1 MKTIELRRLSR
12 YNCSVDKRLHDGR
25 RAMKKK
31 WCVVILSFLAGMLL
45 LQTQT
50 VKADDYTVDMTL
62 LKTGTA
68 DKSAAS
74 SFIKQATITVN
85 DDQVTQVAVH
95 VNSDSQAAKAFLAM
109 AQATTS
115 QVVKSVSLQGV
126 KGQKANA
133 SKDGNSFDLLF
144 DKKTY
149 LLKANL
155 GVLTVDLAMNG
166 SVFSEKADY
175 YFAPWQ
181 EGVKKTGTS
190 RTENNQSA
198 SSSSAAKKPQ
208 SASQSSQSS
217 QKTAAK
223 KQVAKPAKKQKATT
237 PNSLSYRVYKS
248 DRSGLSIADGYYTHQ
263 AAVAKKGSRYLVTMT
278 VKVKSELATFT
289 PVNMNG
295 QAVVNQRHYQQGG
308 YDYWQYGFYM
318 DNLAKKQLSGQI
330 KMSVPIANISN
341 QLFNVIFS
349 FFAGQVASS
358 SSAPAASVPAAGT
371 SESSAETADA
381 SQVETSDP
389 VTSDAELTSS
399 SSFASSSPA
408 EVSQMSKTAQALK
421 EAKAGVRQVKATPA
435 GTLVQQEL
443 AEYPYLPLIS
453 LLLLA
458 NLGGLGILVFYLY
471 KRKIKKHD

>member
-1 MKTIELRRLSR
+1 
-12 YNCSVDKRLHDGR
+12 
-25 RAMKKK
+25 MKKK

-50 VKADDYTVDMTL
+50 VKANDYTVDMTL

-95 VNSDSQAAKAFLAM
+95 VNSDSQVAKAFLAM

-149 LLKANL
+149 LLKSNL

-208 SASQSSQSS
+208 SASQPS

-223 KQVAKPAKKQKATT
+223 KQLAKPTKKQKATT
-237 PNSLSYRVYKS
+237 PNSLFYRVYKS

-349 FFAGQVASS
+349 FSAGQVASS
-358 SSAPAASVPAAGT
+358 SSAPAASVPVAAT

-381 SQVETSDP
+381 SQVEISDP
-389 VTSDAELTSS
+389 VTSDPELTSS
-399 SSFASSSPA
+399 SSLASSSPA

-458 NLGGLGILVFYLY
+458 NFGGLGILVFYLY

>member
-1 MKTIELRRLSR
+1 MKTIELRRLSP

-198 SSSSAAKKPQ
+198 S
-208 SASQSSQSS
+208 QSS

-349 FFAGQVASS
+349 FSAGQVASS
-358 SSAPAASVPAAGT
+358 SSAPAASVPAAAT

-399 SSFASSSPA
+399 SSSPA

>member
-1 MKTIELRRLSR
+1 
-12 YNCSVDKRLHDGR
+12 
-25 RAMKKK
+25 MKKK

-208 SASQSSQSS
+208 SASQSSQ
-217 QKTAAK
+217 KTA
-223 KQVAKPAKKQKATT
+223 AKKQKATT

-349 FFAGQVASS
+349 FSAGQVASS
-358 SSAPAASVPAAGT
+358 SSAPAASVPVAAT

>member
-1 MKTIELRRLSR
+1 
-12 YNCSVDKRLHDGR
+12 
-25 RAMKKK
+25 MKKK

-133 SKDGNSFDLLF
+133 SKDSNSFDLLF

-190 RTENNQSA
+190 RTHSA
-198 SSSSAAKKPQ
+198 SSSSATKKPQ
-208 SASQSSQSS
+208 SASQSS

-278 VKVKSELATFT
+278 VKVKSEFATFT

-349 FFAGQVASS
+349 FSAGQVASS
-358 SSAPAASVPAAGT
+358 SSAPAASVPAAAT
-371 SESSAETADA
+371 SQSSAETADA

-399 SSFASSSPA
+399 SSLASSSPA

>member
-1 MKTIELRRLSR
+1 
-12 YNCSVDKRLHDGR
+12 
-25 RAMKKK
+25 MKKK

-85 DDQVTQVAVH
+85 DGQVTQVAVH

-149 LLKANL
+149 LLKANS

-198 SSSSAAKKPQ
+198 S
-208 SASQSSQSS
+208 QSS

-223 KQVAKPAKKQKATT
+223 KQVAKAAKKQKATT

-318 DNLAKKQLSGQI
+318 DNLAKKQLPGQI

-349 FFAGQVASS
+349 FSAGQVAGS
-358 SSAPAASVPAAGT
+358 SSAPAASVPATAT
-371 SESSAETADA
+371 SEKSAETADA

-389 VTSDAELTSS
+389 VTSDAELTNSS
-399 SSFASSSPA
+399 SLASSSPA

-458 NLGGLGILVFYLY
+458 NLGGLGILAFYLY

>member
-1 MKTIELRRLSR
+1 MKTIELRRLSP

-198 SSSSAAKKPQ
+198 AKKPQ
-208 SASQSSQSS
+208 SAS

-318 DNLAKKQLSGQI
+318 DDLAKKQLSGQI

-349 FFAGQVASS
+349 FSAGQVASS
-358 SSAPAASVPAAGT
+358 SSAPAASVPAAAT

-389 VTSDAELTSS
+389 VTSNAELTSS

-471 KRKIKKHD
+471 KRKIKKT

>member
-1 MKTIELRRLSR
+1 MM
-12 YNCSVDKRLHDGR
+12 DGEP
-25 RAMKKK
+25 MKKK

-85 DDQVTQVAVH
+85 DGQVTQVAVH

-149 LLKANL
+149 LLKANS

-198 SSSSAAKKPQ
+198 
-208 SASQSSQSS
+208 SQSS

-318 DNLAKKQLSGQI
+318 DNLAKKQLPGQI

-349 FFAGQVASS
+349 FSAGQVAGS
-358 SSAPAASVPAAGT
+358 SSAPAASVPATAT
-371 SESSAETADA
+371 SEKSAETADA

-389 VTSDAELTSS
+389 VTSDAELTNSS
-399 SSFASSSPA
+399 SLASSSPA

-458 NLGGLGILVFYLY
+458 NLGGLGILAFYLY

>member
-1 MKTIELRRLSR
+1 M
-12 YNCSVDKRLHDGR
+12 DGEP
-25 RAMKKK
+25 MKKK

-85 DDQVTQVAVH
+85 DGQVTQVAVH

-149 LLKANL
+149 LLKANS

-190 RTENNQSA
+190 RTHSA
-198 SSSSAAKKPQ
+198 SSSSATKKPQ
-208 SASQSSQSS
+208 SASQSS

-278 VKVKSELATFT
+278 VKVKSEFATFT

-349 FFAGQVASS
+349 FSAGQVASS
-358 SSAPAASVPAAGT
+358 SSAPAASVPAAAT
-371 SESSAETADA
+371 SQSSAETADA

-399 SSFASSSPA
+399 SSLASSSPA

>member
-1 MKTIELRRLSR
+1 
-12 YNCSVDKRLHDGR
+12 
-25 RAMKKK
+25 MKKK

-109 AQATTS
+109 ARATTS

-208 SASQSSQSS
+208 SASQSSQ
-217 QKTAAK
+217 KTAAK

-278 VKVKSELATFT
+278 VKVKSKLATFT

-295 QAVVNQRHYQQGG
+295 HAVVNQRHYQQGG

-349 FFAGQVASS
+349 FSAGQVASS
-358 SSAPAASVPAAGT
+358 SSAPAASVPAAAT

-399 SSFASSSPA
+399 SSLASSSPA
-408 EVSQMSKTAQALK
+408 EVSQKSKTAQALK

-458 NLGGLGILVFYLY
+458 NLGGLGILAFYLY

>member
-1 MKTIELRRLSR
+1 
-12 YNCSVDKRLHDGR
+12 
-25 RAMKKK
+25 MKKK

-85 DDQVTQVAVH
+85 DGQVTQVAVH

-149 LLKANL
+149 LLKANS

-198 SSSSAAKKPQ
+198 S
-208 SASQSSQSS
+208 QSS

-223 KQVAKPAKKQKATT
+223 KQVAKAAKKQKATT

-318 DNLAKKQLSGQI
+318 DNLAKKQLPGQI

-349 FFAGQVASS
+349 FSAGQVAGS
-358 SSAPAASVPAAGT
+358 SSAPAASVPATAT
-371 SESSAETADA
+371 SEKSAETADA

>member
-1 MKTIELRRLSR
+1 MKAIELRRLSP

-198 SSSSAAKKPQ
+198 AKKPQ
-208 SASQSSQSS
+208 SASQSS

-278 VKVKSELATFT
+278 VKVKSELATFI

-349 FFAGQVASS
+349 FSAGQVASS
-358 SSAPAASVPAAGT
+358 SSAPAASVPAAAT

>member
-1 MKTIELRRLSR
+1 
-12 YNCSVDKRLHDGR
+12 
-25 RAMKKK
+25 MKKK

-85 DDQVTQVAVH
+85 DNQVTQVAVH

-198 SSSSAAKKPQ
+198 SSSS
-208 SASQSSQSS
+208 
-217 QKTAAK
+217 AAK

-349 FFAGQVASS
+349 FSAGQVTSS
-358 SSAPAASVPAAGT
+358 SSAPAASVPVAAT

-408 EVSQMSKTAQALK
+408 EVSQMSKTDQALK

>member
-1 MKTIELRRLSR
+1 MM
-12 YNCSVDKRLHDGR
+12 DGEP
-25 RAMKKK
+25 MKKK

-85 DDQVTQVAVH
+85 DGQVTQVAVH

-149 LLKANL
+149 LLKANS

-198 SSSSAAKKPQ
+198 S
-208 SASQSSQSS
+208 QSS

-223 KQVAKPAKKQKATT
+223 KQVAKAAKKQKATT

-278 VKVKSELATFT
+278 VKVKSGLATFT

-318 DNLAKKQLSGQI
+318 DNLAKKQLPGQI

-349 FFAGQVASS
+349 FSTGQVASS
-358 SSAPAASVPAAGT
+358 SSAPAASVPATAT
-371 SESSAETADA
+371 SEKSAETADA

-389 VTSDAELTSS
+389 VTSDAELTNSS
-399 SSFASSSPA
+399 SLASSSPA

-458 NLGGLGILVFYLY
+458 NLGGLGILAFYLY

>member
-1 MKTIELRRLSR
+1 
-12 YNCSVDKRLHDGR
+12 
-25 RAMKKK
+25 MKKK

-190 RTENNQSA
+190 RTHSA
-198 SSSSAAKKPQ
+198 SSSSATKKPQ
-208 SASQSSQSS
+208 SASQSS

-278 VKVKSELATFT
+278 VKVKSEFATFT

-349 FFAGQVASS
+349 FSAGQVASS
-358 SSAPAASVPAAGT
+358 SSAPAASVPAAAT
-371 SESSAETADA
+371 SQSSAETADA

-399 SSFASSSPA
+399 SSLASSSPA